1 MTRPQ
6 KFKYFKLWQAA
17 CKRNGWKSSD
27 RVKRMEIHRLALG
40 SEKSSETLT
49 NRDLDWVYAAL
60 ELAIDPDN
68 LNAQLKLDSRDG
80 GPLKRVMWSLDQ
92 YEEEPLVRSICR
104 DKFGTVEWT
113 TLSLQQARQLLM
125 TVQRHYRQ
133 QGKREGQVE
142 VNIEADPETDTT
154 EQPATFAERECEPIH
169 AGNPY

>member
-1 MTRPQ
+1 MTKPQ

-27 RVKRMEIHRLALG
+27 REKRMEIHRLALG

-68 LNAQLKLDSRDG
+68 LTAQLKLDSRDG
-80 GPLKRVMWSLDQ
+80 GRLKRVRWALDQ
-92 YEEEPLVRSICR
+92 YEEQPLVRSLCR
-104 DKFGTVEWT
+104 DKFGNPEWMN
-113 TLSLQQARQLLM
+113 LNLEQSVQLLM

-142 VNIEADPETDTT
+142 VDAETETT
-154 EQPATFAERECEPIH
+154 EQPATFPERECEPVH